1 MSTLFPSLLDEILFW
16 VIFGGGTAALHAWAG
31 VVLGISKAGGE
42 RQRVKN
48 KGTEPYLQAIKASST
63 NLPKR
68 NLVAMLSLFLFGI
81 IVVPILVGYARLG
94 VLPSYLFYPGLVIM
108 IVGFAIYYWG
118 VLALGHF
125 PSGFVRVI
133 PDHKVIQRGP
143 YRFVRHPLYAS
154 EILSFIGLGL
164 ALQSWVSLIIIL
176 IGAGVF
182 YSIKIRIEEKFLAA
196 ELGDEYVQ
204 YMKSVKRIVP
214 HIL

>member
-1 MSTLFPSLLDEILFW
+1 MPALFPSLFDEILFW
-16 VIFGGGTAALHAWAG
+16 VIFVGGTAVLHAWVG
-31 VVLGISKAGGE
+31 VALGISKAGGE

-68 NLVAMLSLFLFGI
+68 NLTAMLSLFLFGI

-118 VLALGHF
+118 VLTLEHF
-125 PSGFVRVI
+125 PSGSVRVI
-133 PDHKVIQRGP
+133 QDHKVIQRGP

-164 ALQSWVSLIIIL
+164 ALQSWVALLIIL
-176 IGAGVF
+176 IGTGVF
-182 YSIKIRIEEKFLAA
+182 YSNKIRIEEKFLAA

-204 YMKSVKRIVP
+204 YMKRVKRIIP
-214 HIL
+214 RIL